1 MNIFIMSKTKNTVQL
16 SVFFIFVFVYGSKNL
31 YFRVNRKFFISLK
44 ITWTLMFGESYP
56 FNAIML
62 RIILLSRGLTDL
74 NFRYQDDIEIILSS
88 ITQHRNGLRKLLLKK
103 YRQAQIIHPKLQGVF
118 VY

>member
-1 MNIFIMSKTKNTVQL
+1 MNILIMSKRKNTVQF

-62 RIILLSRGLTDL
+62 RIILLYLELTDL
-74 NFRYQDDIEIILSS
+74 NFRYQNDIEIILSS
-88 ITQHRNGLRKLLLKK
+88 ITQHHDGLRKPLLKK
-103 YRQAQIIHPKLQGVF
+103 YR
-118 VY
+118 